1 MERWASGV
9 GVWTDRKDDADE
21 GLPELL
27 SRELKFAGRYAEGGR
42 VGRYDDD
49 DDGGWGERDPKE

>member
-27 SRELKFAGRYAEGGR
+27 LRGLRCAGRYAEGERGGR
-42 VGRYDDD
+42 DDED
-49 DDGGWGERDPKE
+49 DEGWGERDPKE